1 MEAAARGRVD
11 AALRF
16 CRFRCVQSR
25 RTRNLSISEL
35 VSRIRTSSATLLDER
50 RSSKG
55 FAGLTQ
61 SDGQSTD
68 GQFQKIIVRAHKMPS
83 IACAVSDRSLA
94 LFRGSVGYL
103 PALVRTGQGQ
113 RARWSCVRTARLYLS
128 GGFAVLG
135 YAKKRKSSITRKFD

>member
-16 CRFRCVQSR
+16 CRFRCACRVEELG
-25 RTRNLSISEL
+25 NLNVSEL
-35 VSRIRTSSATLLDER
+35 VSRIRTTSATLRDER
-50 RSSKG
+50 RSNKG

-61 SDGQSTD
+61 SDGQITD
-68 GQFQKIIVRAHKMPS
+68 GQLQKIIVRAHKMPS
-83 IACAVSDRSLA
+83 IACAVSDRLLA

-113 RARWSCVRTARLYLS
+113 RARLS
-128 GGFAVLG
+128 IRRNGGP
-135 YAKKRKSSITRKFD
+135 